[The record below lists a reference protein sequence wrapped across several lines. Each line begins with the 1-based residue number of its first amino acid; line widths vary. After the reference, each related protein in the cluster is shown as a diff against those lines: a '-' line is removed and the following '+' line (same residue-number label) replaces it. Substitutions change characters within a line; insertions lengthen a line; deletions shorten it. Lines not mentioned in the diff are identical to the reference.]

1 MPAMPAT
8 LLRWF
13 AVVVLLLAATT
24 DSRAED
30 IRVTVVAI
38 LASTENT
45 KIDPQLKCIAEKVQ
59 EREPTLKGFRVAE
72 MTNRAVAVGKEDTFK
87 LVEDQT
93 VVVVVKQGEDKD
105 NKKVGLEVK
114 PPLLGKITYVT
125 CCGKYFPI
133 VTRYLTKDKKERLI
147 IAIKVE
153 PCPAGKK

>member
-1 MPAMPAT
+1 MLST
-8 LLRWF
+8 TSLRWIPG
-13 AVVVLLLAATT
+13 AIALLIAAPVAR
-24 DSRAED
+24 SGE

-38 LASTENT
+38 LATTENT
-45 KIDPQLKCIAEKVQ
+45 KIDPQLKCIAEKIQ

-72 MTNRAVAVGKEDTFK
+72 MTCRAVAVGKEDTFK
-87 LVEDQT
+87 LVEDQS
-93 VVVVVKQGEDKD
+93 VLVVVKQGEDKE

-114 PPLLGKITYVT
+114 PPLLGRITYVT

-153 PCPAGKK
+153 PCPKDKK